1 MLSLLIIL
9 ALLIQFSAS
18 ALHGSLFK
26 TKTNVL
32 QNDTNFQLVKK
43 YLHYHL
49 RLYICILI
57 T

>member
-9 ALLIQFSAS
+9 ALLIQFSTS

-43 YLHYHL
+43 YLHYRL
-49 RLYICILI
+49 LLYICILI